1 MLYIS
6 QGHERG
12 IGLEILLKSFPLLT
26 KTQKKEIILCCN
38 KKTLIHHLK
47 VLKIKHTFSQ
57 DNLIYSN
64 NSLKCYFNSTTK
76 VPESTASL
84 IDAMEMCD
92 KRSKLITLPTSKD
105 QLILNKKMQSGHTDF
120 FREYY
125 KNNNISMMFYANNL
139 KVLLITDHLAIK
151 EVPKKITTSMI
162 VKKVQTT
169 VDGYEHYFEKIDEV
183 IFSGINPHAGENG
196 LLGKEDIKV
205 TNAIST
211 LKKEYK
217 RKKIL
222 GPFAGDSLL
231 TKQVSKNIQL
241 FVYMFHDQ
249 GLSAFKALNQYYGIN
264 ISFGLPYLRL
274 SVDHGTAF
282 ELFGKNKA
290 NYMSL
295 YYLFKSLS
303 NYEK

>member
-1 MLYIS
+1 MLYVS

-12 IGLEILLKSFPLLT
+12 IGLEILLKSFPLLPDS
-26 KTQKKEIILCCN
+26 QKKETVLCCN

-57 DNLIYSN
+57 DKLIYSN
-64 NSLKCYFNSTTK
+64 NILKCSFNKSSN

-92 KRSKLITLPTSKD
+92 KKSKLITLPTSKD
-105 QLILNKKMQSGHTDF
+105 QLVINRKLVAGHTDF

-125 KNNNISMMFYANNL
+125 NNNNISMLFYSSDL

-151 EVPKKITTSMI
+151 EVPKKITANMI
-162 VKKVQTT
+162 SKKVKTT
-169 VDGYEHYFEKIDEV
+169 IEGYEYYFEKIHEI

-196 LLGKEDIKV
+196 LLGKEDDKV
-205 TNAIST
+205 AKAV
-211 LKKEYK
+211 LKLKNSYK
-217 RKKIL
+217 NKKII

-231 TKQVSKNIQL
+231 TKQKPKNVQL

-282 ELFGKNKA
+282 ELFGKNCA

-295 YYLFKSLS
+295 YYLFKSL
-303 NYEK
+303 NHYEK